1 MKKIRIFFAAMVMLA
16 LSVSALAQN
25 ITVKGTVKDTS
36 GEGIVGASVVLKGDT
51 KVYTMTSLSGAFTLS
66 VPADGVLE
74 VNCMG
79 FQGVEVP
86 VNGRTTLSIVLEDDS
101 QLLDETIVVA
111 YGTATRSSFTGSAS
125 TMKAET
131 IEKRQASNITQ
142 TLSGAVSGVQT
153 MSSNGQP
160 GTGATVRIRGF
171 GSINAGMSPL
181 YVVDGVPYDGDISA
195 INTQD
200 IESMTVLKDAASAA
214 LYGARGANGVIL
226 ITTKR
231 GKVAEAVV
239 NFEGRYGVNS
249 RAVKN
254 YNVLTQTETYMEK
267 LYEAYYNA
275 GKYNLGYNDYN
286 AYAYANGKFPGNLGY
301 QIYTVPDGQNLFG
314 QNGKLNPN
322 ATLGYAEGDNYYIPD
337 DWAAETFHPQTRQ
350 EYNLSVSGGSD
361 KLNYYMSAG
370 YLSDGGVIVGSG
382 FDRLTTRA
390 SVDYQAK
397 KWLKVGSNLG
407 YTNYTSRYP
416 GEQQTTNSSGNA
428 FFIANY
434 IAPVY
439 PIYVRKPIYDES
451 GKFLRADIVTDKG
464 NKIFDWGD
472 GSSTP
477 KTRNWMSISNPLG
490 DLTYQVQEYQS
501 DILNGKWYGTI
512 LPFEGFSVTGT
523 VAVMI
528 DNTRYHDTGNSL
540 YGQSAAYGGTAYQ
553 DYTRSRSLT
562 KQLLANYHK
571 SIGKNNIDLTAVYE
585 GYEYNTENVWA
596 SSQNLYRNG
605 IWAVNNGIDQK
616 RGGGSTSQY
625 ATEGYIGRINV
636 DHGETIFLS
645 GSFRRDAS
653 SRFAPEHRWGNF
665 WSVSGAWVLN
675 KESWFKSDI
684 VDLFKIKASYG
695 QQGNDNI
702 GNLYAYLDQY
712 SMTGAD
718 GIFSDANLAYKG
730 NPDLTW
736 ETTNAFNVGV
746 DFDLYDRKISGSFEY
761 FNRTADDMLYNKP
774 VAASNGYSS
783 IPMNIG
789 SLENKGWE
797 LELNWNLINT
807 KNISWDVFGN
817 ITYIKNTILKLAPEL
832 NGELISGSTIYQEG
846 KSRYQMYLVK
856 YAGVDPQTGQ
866 ALYWTKETQKN
877 DAGQDI
883 EVEVKTADYTTASS
897 TNRQPT
903 GDLAAPYY
911 GGFGTS
917 LNFFGLDFSVQFA
930 YQKGGRLYDDGYA
943 QLMHGGTSGD
953 AGQNWHVDI
962 LKSWQKPGD
971 VTDVPR
977 VDNADLYADSISDRW
992 LVSSDYLSLN
1002 NVTIGYT
1009 LPAFVTKKMN
1019 VASARIYVSG
1029 DNLYVLSARQGL
1041 DPRQGVTSA
1050 TTALYTALRTVSGGV
1065 KLTF

>member
-25 ITVKGTVKDTS
+25 ITVKGTVKDS
-36 GEGIVGASVVLKGDT
+36 AGEGIVGASVVLKGDT

-79 FQGVEVP
+79 YQGVEVP
-86 VNGRTTLSIVLEDDS
+86 VDGKTSLSIVLEDDS
-101 QLLDETIVVA
+101 QLLEEAISVA

-131 IEKRQASNITQ
+131 IEKRQASNLTQ

-153 MSSNGQP
+153 MSANGQP
-160 GTGATVRIRGF
+160 GTSATVRIRGF
-171 GSINAGMSPL
+171 GSINAGMAPL

-214 LYGARGANGVIL
+214 LYGARGANGVII

-231 GKVAEAVV
+231 GKTADAVV

-249 RAVKN
+249 RAVTN
-254 YNVLTQTETYMEK
+254 YNVLSQTETYMEK

-286 AYAYANGKFPGNLGY
+286 AYAYANGKFPGNIGY

-322 ATLGYAEGDNYYIPD
+322 ATLGYAEGDYYYIPD

-350 EYNLSVSGGSD
+350 EYNLSVSGGND

-370 YLSDGGVIVGSG
+370 YLQDGGVILGSG
-382 FDRLTTRA
+382 FDRISTRA

-397 KWLKVGSNLG
+397 KWLKVGSNIG
-407 YTNYTSRYP
+407 FTSSNSRYP
-416 GEQQTTNSSGNA
+416 GEQTNTSSSGNA
-428 FFIANY
+428 FFVANN

-439 PIYVRKPIYDES
+439 PIYVRKPKYDES
-451 GKFLRADIVTDKG
+451 GKFTGADIVTENG

-477 KTRNWMSISNPLG
+477 KTRNWMSIANPLG
-490 DLTYQVQEYQS
+490 DLTYQTEEYQM

-512 LPFEGFSVTGT
+512 LPFEGFSITGT

-528 DNTRYHDTGNSL
+528 DNTRYHYVGSSL
-540 YGQSAAYGGTAYQ
+540 YGQSSAYGGTASQEQ
-553 DYTRSRSLT
+553 DRTSSVT

-571 SIGKNNIDLTAVYE
+571 SIGKNNFDLTAVYE
-585 GYEYNTENVWA
+585 GYEYNSENVWA
-596 SSQNLYRNG
+596 NSQNLYRDG
-605 IWAVNNGIDQK
+605 VWAVNNGIDQK

-625 ATEGYIGRINV
+625 ATEGYIGRINF

-653 SRFAPEHRWGNF
+653 SRFAPDKRWGNF

-675 KESWFKSDI
+675 KEPWFKSDF

-695 QQGNDNI
+695 QQGNDDI

-718 GIFSDANLAYKG
+718 GVFSDANLAYKG

-746 DFDLYDRKISGSFEY
+746 DFDFYDRKFSGSFDY

-789 SLENKGWE
+789 SLSNKGWE
-797 LELNWNLINT
+797 FELNWNLIRS
-807 KNISWDVFGN
+807 KNINLNLFGN
-817 ITYIKNTILKLAPEL
+817 VTYIKNTIIKLAPEL
-832 NGELISGSTIYQEG
+832 NGELIDGSYIYKEG
-846 KSRYQMYLVK
+846 FSRYNMYLVK
-856 YAGVDPQTGQ
+856 YAGVDPETGQ
-866 ALYWTKETQKN
+866 ALYWAVEKQKN

-883 EVEVKTADYTTASS
+883 EVEVKTADYTKANSS
-897 TNRQPT
+897 NRQPT
-903 GDLAAPYY
+903 GNLAAPYY
-911 GGFGTS
+911 GGFGGS
-917 LNFFGLDFSVQFA
+917 LDFFGFDLSVQFA
-930 YQKGGRLYDDGYA
+930 YQYGGRIYDSGY
-943 QLMHGGTSGD
+943 QRFMHGGTTSD

-977 VDNADLYADSISDRW
+977 VDNADLYASSTSDRW
-992 LVSSDYLSLN
+992 LISSNYLSLN
-1002 NVTIGYT
+1002 NVTFGYT
-1009 LPAFVTKKMN
+1009 LPSIVTKKSN
-1019 VASARIYVSG
+1019 ISAARIYVSG
-1029 DNLYVLSARQGL
+1029 DNLWVLSARQGL
-1041 DPRQGVTSA
+1041 DPRQGVTTS
-1050 TTALYTALRTVSGGV
+1050 TTARYTALRTVSAGV